1 MVGGTTRLGAGL
13 TLLVLIWVLVYWWY
27 EPSPPRVTFAAPPVP
42 DPVEPAPADP
52 PEPPPVV
59 QPPRATAS
67 ELAIVEPR
75 FELYTIQPGDTAG
88 SISRKFF
95 GTPDHAA
102 AIARANPLMDIDRLR
117 PGRTIRVPLDPDNIQ
132 GRLVS
137 VERVVEPEPRP
148 AEPTPTAPTP
158 QPPAGGETEYTVRAG
173 DSLSLISRRFYGS
186 ERYVDLIYNA
196 NRDRLRGRDQLRVGQ
211 VLRIPPRPAT
221 GDGG

>member
-1 MVGGTTRLGAGL
+1 MGGGTTRLGAGL

-27 EPSPPRVTFAAPPVP
+27 EPSAPRVTFAAPPETDPAQAASAEPSEPVP
-42 DPVEPAPADP
+42 DPP
-52 PEPPPVV
+52 
-59 QPPRATAS
+59 PPRATVVESAV
-67 ELAIVEPR
+67 VEPR
-75 FELYTIQPGDTAG
+75 FELYTIRPGDTAG

-95 GTPDHAA
+95 GTPDHAD

-117 PGRTIRVPLDPDNIQ
+117 PGRTIRVPLDPQNIQ
-132 GRLVS
+132 GRLVR

-148 AEPTPTAPTP
+148 AEPVPSAPP
-158 QPPAGGETEYTVRAG
+158 PPAAGETEYTVRAG

-196 NRDRLRGRDQLRVGQ
+196 NRDRLRSRDQLRVGQ

-221 GDGG
+221 ADGG